1 MPNATGTH
9 ALNEAAAAQSLPHS
23 LNGKEFQRKLR
34 WLVFHAWNFPPIVG
48 LSVIM
53 LIGVLSPAHIFGI
66 LVTPLEPAYIVG
78 WLIFSLWFFPRKM
91 RPVSDWLDNL
101 PGSSHEAAVEA
112 VRGFPLL
119 FWSIFIFYLVLA
131 PFSVIWAA
139 EIYTGFISSPIIL
152 FRIELVA
159 LIVSIIVGLPIFFL
173 MFDLFGHALGRIE
186 LKKPILTIRSKVFLI
201 GALIPLLIDTMLVQY
216 FWTRTGFFDIET
228 FAMWGLLELLAIGGS
243 LIFAHSFG
251 QSLAPLQVYGGAQD
265 PLKRANVA
273 ALRATSTDELGVLTG
288 DYRRLLDSL
297 RAQNQIQEFNNI
309 LIRSTSSE
317 THRAGV
323 FREIVKVCHSAL
335 GADLAFVMVVDSET
349 NELVC
354 VIQSGTEYEASGHFR
369 LKLDESS
376 LAVWSFN
383 NEQTVALDDC
393 SDDERVSPRMRE
405 HFGVHGAIATPL
417 RFGDKTEGVLM
428 AITRGLDIHYGPY
441 EISLI
446 EGIAREAVQSL
457 NTLQLREE
465 RLQADD
471 ARREQEAQVRLL
483 MDTTEE
489 GIYGVDTEGM
499 CTFINR
505 AALEMLGYKKP
516 EDLIGRDMHSLIH
529 HTLPDGTHYPKE
541 SCRVRLATLSG
552 RMAHSDNE
560 VHWRADGTSFPI
572 EYWSRPIKRDGQVI
586 GTVVSFVNI
595 AERKKSE
602 EELRDYRE
610 RLEQLVQLRT
620 SELETANRELEAFSY
635 SVSHDLRAPLRAVDG
650 FARAIMEDYANLLD
664 ETGNDYLQRIRRGA
678 QNMSELID
686 NLLELSRISRAE
698 IRRSDIDLTTLA
710 THIAEELAAS
720 DTGHRVELEIEPGLV
735 TEGDPRLIGVVLRN
749 LLENAWKYTSK
760 TTKRRIEFRSEILD
774 GERVFFIRDN
784 GAGFDEKYIDKLF
797 GAFQRLHGA
806 EFPGSGIGLAT
817 VSRILQKH
825 GGRIWA
831 EGKPGKGATFYFVFS
846 PKRIIPGAMA
856 AKTGSR

>member
-1 MPNATGTH
+1 MPHTKGT
-9 ALNEAAAAQSLPHS
+9 LTSQDTAAAQSLS
-23 LNGKEFQRKLR
+23 GKDFQRKLR
-34 WLVFHAWNFPPIVG
+34 WLVFHAWNLPPIVG

-53 LIGVLSPAHIFGI
+53 LIGVLSPSHIFGI
-66 LVTPLEPAYIVG
+66 LITPLEPAYIIG
-78 WLIFSLWFFPRKM
+78 WMILAVWLFPRLM
-91 RPVSDWLDNL
+91 RPVSDWLDNV
-101 PGSSHEAAVEA
+101 PDSSHEAALAA
-112 VRGFPLL
+112 VRRFPLL
-119 FWSIFIFYLVLA
+119 FWSIFIFYLILA

-139 EIYTGFISSPIIL
+139 EIYTGFVSSPIIL

-173 MFDLFGHALGRIE
+173 MFDLFGRALGRIE
-186 LKKPILTIRSKVFLI
+186 LKKPILTVRTKVFLI
-201 GALIPLLIDTMLVQY
+201 GAMIPLLIDTMLVQY

-228 FAMWGLLELLAIGGS
+228 FVMWGLLELLAIGGS

-251 QSLAPLQVYGGAQD
+251 QSLAPLQAFSGSQD
-265 PLKRANVA
+265 PLIKANVA
-273 ALRATSTDELGVLTG
+273 ALKATSTDELGVLTG
-288 DYRRLLDSL
+288 DYRKLLDSL
-297 RAQNQIQEFNNI
+297 RAQHKVQEFSYL

-317 THRAGV
+317 TQQAGV

-335 GADLAFVMVVDSET
+335 GADLAFVMMYEADT

-354 VIQSGTEYEASGHFR
+354 VIQSGAEYDASGHFR
-369 LKLDESS
+369 LKLDEKS

-383 NEQTVALDDC
+383 NEKTVALDDC

-417 RFGDKTEGVLM
+417 RFGDKAEGVLM
-428 AITRGLDIHYGPY
+428 AITRGVDIHYSPY
-441 EISLI
+441 ETSLI

-465 RLQADD
+465 RLRAED

-489 GIYGVDTEGM
+489 GIYGVDTEGK

-505 AALEMLGYKKP
+505 AALEMLGYEKP
-516 EDLIGRDMHSLIH
+516 EDLIGRDLHALIH

-541 SCRVRLATLSG
+541 KCRVRLATLSG
-552 RMAHSDNE
+552 HMAHSDEE

-572 EYWSRPIKRDGQVI
+572 EYWSRPFKRNGQLI
-586 GTVVSFVNI
+586 GTVVSFVDI
-595 AERKKSE
+595 TERKKAE
-602 EELRDYRE
+602 AELQHYRE

-620 SELETANRELEAFSY
+620 SELETANRSLEAFSY

-686 NLLELSRISRAE
+686 DLLELSRISRAE
-698 IRRSDIDLTTLA
+698 IRRSEIDLTALA
-710 THIAEELAAS
+710 TQISSELAAS
-720 DTGHRVELEIEPGLV
+720 DTGRKVELDIQPDMIV
-735 TEGDPRLIGVVLRN
+735 EGDQRLMNVVLHN
-749 LLENAWKYTSK
+749 LLENAWKYTS
-760 TTKRRIEFRSEILD
+760 RQPDARIEFKSEMQD
-774 GERVFFIRDN
+774 DERVYYVRDN

-797 GAFQRLHGA
+797 RAFQRLHGA
-806 EFPGSGIGLAT
+806 EFPGTGIGLAT

-831 EGKPGKGATFYFVFS
+831 EGKPDKGATFYFVLS
-846 PKRIIPGAMA
+846 STKADDSEITT
-856 AKTGSR
+856 KTGSN

>member
-1 MPNATGTH
+1 MPNAKGTL
-9 ALNEAAAAQSLPHS
+9 ASIEITAMQSLS
-23 LNGKEFQRKLR
+23 GRDFQRKLR
-34 WLVFHAWNFPPIVG
+34 WLVFHAWSFPPIVG
-48 LSVIM
+48 LGVIM
-53 LIGVLSPAHIFGI
+53 LIGVMSPSHIFGI
-66 LVTPLEPAYIVG
+66 LITPLEPAYIIV
-78 WLIFSLWFFPRKM
+78 WLVFAVWFFPWSM
-91 RPVSDWLDNL
+91 RPLSDWLDNV
-101 PGSSHEAAVEA
+101 PGSSHEKALKA

-119 FWSIFIFYLVLA
+119 YWSIFIFYLMLA

-139 EIYTGFISSPIIL
+139 EIYTGFVSSPIIL

-173 MFDLFGHALGRIE
+173 MFDLFGRALGRLE
-186 LKKPILTIRSKVFLI
+186 LEKPILAVRTKVFLI

-216 FWTRTGFFDIET
+216 FWTRTGFFDLET
-228 FAMWGLLELLAIGGS
+228 FAMWGLLEMLAIGGS

-251 QSLAPLQVYGGAQD
+251 QSLAPLQAFSGSQD
-265 PLKRANVA
+265 PLVKSNVA

-297 RAQNQIQEFNNI
+297 RAQHQVQQFSNL

-317 THRAGV
+317 TQRTGV

-335 GADLAFVMVVDSET
+335 GADLAFVMLADKEAHD
-349 NELVC
+349 LVC
-354 VIQSGTEYEASGHFR
+354 VIQSGAEYQASGHFR
-369 LKLDESS
+369 LKLDEKS

-383 NEQTVALDDC
+383 EEQTVALDDC
-393 SDDERVSPRMRE
+393 SDDERVSPHMRE

-417 RFGDKTEGVLM
+417 RFGDKIEGVLM
-428 AITRGLDIHYGPY
+428 AITRGAETHYGPY

-465 RLQADD
+465 RLKADD

-489 GIYGVDTEGM
+489 GIYGVDTEGK
-499 CTFINR
+499 CTFVNR
-505 AALEMLGYKKP
+505 AALEMLGYQKP
-516 EDLIGRDMHSLIH
+516 EDLIGKDLHSLIH

-541 SCRVRLATLSG
+541 KCRVRLATLSG
-552 RMAHSDNE
+552 RIAHSDDE
-560 VHWRADGTSFPI
+560 VHWRADGSSFPV
-572 EYWSRPIKRDGQVI
+572 EYWSRPFKRNGQLI
-586 GTVVSFVNI
+586 GTVVSFVDI
-595 AERKKSE
+595 TERKRTE
-602 EELRDYRE
+602 EELRHYRE
-610 RLEQLVQLRT
+610 RLEQLVQRRT

-650 FARAIMEDYANLLD
+650 FARAVMEDYANLLD

-678 QNMSELID
+678 QNMSVLID
-686 NLLELSRISRAE
+686 DLLELARISRAE
-698 IRRSDIDLTTLA
+698 IKRSEVDLTMLA
-710 THIAEELAAS
+710 SQIAEELKAS
-720 DTGHRVELEIEPGLV
+720 DTERKVELDIETGLV
-735 TEGDPRLIGVVLRN
+735 AEGDQRLMDVVLHN

-760 TTKRRIEFRSEILD
+760 KADARIEFKSEIRD
-774 GERVFFIRDN
+774 GETVFFVRDN

-797 GAFQRLHGA
+797 RAFQRLHGA
-806 EFPGSGIGLAT
+806 EFPGTGIGLAT

-831 EGKPGKGATFYFVFS
+831 EGKPGKGATFYFVMS
-846 PKRIIPGAMA
+846 SKKVDDSEMET
-856 AKTGSR
+856 KTGST

>member
-9 ALNEAAAAQSLPHS
+9 ALNETAAAQSLS
-23 LNGKEFQRKLR
+23 GKDFQRKLR

-53 LIGVLSPAHIFGI
+53 LIGVLSPSHIFGI
-66 LVTPLEPAYIVG
+66 LVTPLEPAYIIG
-78 WLIFSLWFFPRKM
+78 WMVFSLWFFPRRM
-91 RPVSDWLDNL
+91 RAVSDWLDNV
-101 PGSSHEAAVEA
+101 PGSSHEAALRA

-119 FWSIFIFYLVLA
+119 FWSVFIFYLILA
-131 PFSVIWAA
+131 PFSVLWAA
-139 EIYTGFISSPIIL
+139 EIYTGFVSSPIIL

-173 MFDLFGHALGRIE
+173 MFDLFGRALGRLE
-186 LKKPILTIRSKVFLI
+186 LKKPVLTVRTKVFLI

-216 FWTRTGFFDIET
+216 FWTRTGFFDAET
-228 FAMWGLLELLAIGGS
+228 FVMWGLLELLAIGGS
-243 LIFAHSFG
+243 FIFAHSFG
-251 QSLAPLQVYGGAQD
+251 QSLAPLQAFSGSEN
-265 PLKRANVA
+265 PLIKANVA
-273 ALRATSTDELGVLTG
+273 ALKATSTDELGVLTG

-297 RAQNQIQEFNNI
+297 RAQHQVQEFSNF
-309 LIRSTSSE
+309 LIRATSSE
-317 THRAGV
+317 TRKAGV

-335 GADLAFVMVVDSET
+335 GADLAFAMVRDNET

-354 VIQSGTEYEASGHFR
+354 VIQSGSEYDASGHFR
-369 LKLDESS
+369 LKLDEKS

-383 NEQTVALDDC
+383 NEQTVSLDDC

-417 RFGDKTEGVLM
+417 RIGDKTEGVLM
-428 AITRGLDIHYGPY
+428 AITRGADTHYGAY

-457 NTLQLREE
+457 NTLRLREE

-489 GIYGVDTEGM
+489 GIYGVDTEGK

-505 AALEMLGYKKP
+505 AGLEMLGYKKP
-516 EDLIGRDMHSLIH
+516 EDLIGKDLHSLIH
-529 HTLPDGTHYPKE
+529 HTLPDGTPYPKE
-541 SCRVRLATLSG
+541 KCRVRLATLSG
-552 RMAHSDNE
+552 SMAHSDDE
-560 VHWRADGTSFPI
+560 VHWRADGSSFPI
-572 EYWSRPIKRDGQVI
+572 EYWSRPFKRDGRLI
-586 GTVVSFVNI
+586 GTVVSFVDI
-595 AERKKSE
+595 TERKNSE
-602 EELRDYRE
+602 EELRHYRE
-610 RLEQLVQLRT
+610 RLEQLVKLRT

-678 QNMSELID
+678 QNMSVLID
-686 NLLELSRISRAE
+686 DLLELSRISRAE
-698 IRRSDIDLTTLA
+698 IRRSAIDLTTLA
-710 THIAEELAAS
+710 SQITEELAAS
-720 DTGHRVELEIEPGLV
+720 DTGRQVKVNIEPDLV
-735 TEGDPRLIGVVLRN
+735 AEGDQRLIGVVLHN

-760 TTKRRIEFRSEILD
+760 TPGGQIEFRSELRD
-774 GERVFFIRDN
+774 GERVFFVRDN
-784 GAGFDEKYIDKLF
+784 GAGFDDKYVDKLF

-806 EFPGSGIGLAT
+806 EFPGTGIGLAT

-831 EGKPGKGATFYFVFS
+831 EGKPGEGATFYFVLS
-846 PKRIIPGAMA
+846 
-856 AKTGSR
+856 